1 MWFNLFTRILI
12 YWCFDW
18 FVLCNGCNYLS
29 WYVAIVH
36 VMCVGLHLGESRC
49 VLYLFHIQIVMYFS
63 CIIVL
68 LVVTCC
74 SILILSGKHV
84 FIGAAQSRGTVL
96 DRASRCGVDKSR
108 GASGCPPERGGDWAR
123 SSFGQD

>member
-1 MWFNLFTRILI
+1 M
-12 YWCFDW
+12 
-18 FVLCNGCNYLS
+18 LCNGCDCLS

-49 VLYLFHIQIVMYFS
+49 VLYLSHIQIVMYFG

-68 LVVTCC
+68 LVVTCY

-84 FIGAAQSRGTVL
+84 PIGAAQSRGTVL
-96 DRASRCGVDKSR
+96 DRASGCGVNKSS
-108 GASGCPPERGGDWAR
+108 GTSGCP
-123 SSFGQD
+123 S